1 LFIINFAGTTGVT
14 EVAKQQSVS
23 ANGTAM
29 TTPTSPVTT
38 ALLKFAQATFLDLPA
53 ATVKRMVSSDGERA
67 MYEAGWK
74 AYDAL
79 VGVSNELTNQLYS
92 SEAFGTAAGRMI
104 DATVRWQRFQNALA
118 GAFFSSLWPAIG
130 LPTASELES
139 MREEVRAMR
148 EELAAQRAEQA
159 TARAAESPRPSRER
173 ISSPVMTPSANPAV
187 HQIAVWSGWP
197 ISEARE
203 VDDVGN

>member
-1 LFIINFAGTTGVT
+1 
-14 EVAKQQSVS
+14 VAKQHSVS
-23 ANGTAM
+23 ANGSAM
-29 TTPTSPVTT
+29 TTATSPIAT

-92 SEAFGTAAGRMI
+92 SEAFGNAAGRMI
-104 DATVRWQRFQNALA
+104 DATVRWQRLQNAVA

-130 LPTASELES
+130 LPTASEIES
-139 MREEVRAMR
+139 MRQEIRAMR
-148 EELAAQRAEQA
+148 EELAAQRAEEA
-159 TARAAESPRPSRER
+159 AVRAIEARHPTRER
-173 ISSPVMTPSANPAV
+173 ITSPIVPSSSNPAV

-203 VDDVGN
+203 ADDVGN

>member
-1 LFIINFAGTTGVT
+1 
-14 EVAKQQSVS
+14 VAKQNSVS
-23 ANGTAM
+23 ANGTAR
-29 TTPTSPVTT
+29 TTATSPIGT

-53 ATVKRMVSSDGERA
+53 ATVKRIVSSDGERA

-79 VGVSNELTNQLYS
+79 VGVSNELTNQLYG
-92 SEAFGTAAGRMI
+92 SEAFGSAAGRMI
-104 DATVRWQRFQNALA
+104 DATVRWQRFQNAVA

-130 LPTASELES
+130 LPTASEIES

-148 EELAAQRAEQA
+148 EELAAQRAEEA
-159 TARAAESPRPSRER
+159 AVRALEARRPTRER
-173 ISSPVMTPSANPAV
+173 ITSPVITPSSSSAV

-197 ISEARE
+197 ISETRE
-203 VDDVGN
+203 TDDVGN